1 MSIRTPLEDFVKTTM
16 AAVPGYWHKL
26 VYLANLRSSSQT
38 YDHWGMARRY
48 GFAASHSA
56 ISAAHSELFVE
67 VLRTPIKKLV
77 EDARVGD
84 EPDQSGEAK
93 QGQLLQELWES
104 RGRLLPTDLGGGS

>member
-26 VYLANLRSSSQT
+26 VYLASLRSSGHT

-67 VLRTPIKKLV
+67 VLRTPIRKLV
-77 EDARVGD
+77 EDASVST
-84 EPDQSGEAK
+84 EPDYAGEEK
-93 QGQLLQELWES
+93 QGLLLQELWE
-104 RGRLLPTDLGGGS
+104 